1 MTSPDNV
8 GGFEYTDDSVIA
20 RVSFDIP
27 GQALNDIGQLSQAMG
42 AMRVQL
48 EAIARAQ
55 SDWLEY
61 LNEIPDITERANEAL
76 RAQITLLERQSYL
89 QNEIGGGASFSGSG
103 GPAGVPGGGYSTAAP
118 AGYVN
123 PWQGVNAGM
132 GYGYGMPGGGMTPQ
146 QGAAQAER
154 IEREDPGLAANMD
167 SARGRAIN
175 PALLGALGA
184 GVANVMGRVKGQDS
198 GKGDGNDSAKTP
210 QPTTGERESAKPPN
224 ATAGGTPG
232 SDPASLGP
240 PGPDASM
247 AEKASYYLGKGQEF
261 ANEMAAQGKGGRLG
275 KAMGNI
281 GNILGAGKT
290 IADKVPGSPGDVGGL
305 LGGLWNKVGPIGR
318 GLTAVGGGLMAFNA
332 VQNLGEKITD
342 FQQLGSVQ
350 GGDYMTGMKYEAQAR
365 IMALNPFITTQQA
378 RQAMQMALKE
388 GFRGDNYDTVQDFMI
403 SNFKELGISMGQ
415 SMELMKAQA
424 LGLSEGDDQGK
435 IKKDLS
441 QTLNTMKELSAEGGA
456 SLPRR
461 AEQLQELTDNLAQ
474 KGYDPE
480 SINRT
485 AIGLQEG
492 YGDKLALRDSIS
504 GISNQVANS
513 DMLNVMAAQQLGL
526 PAHLPG
532 VAGKALN
539 DAGYDGDEILEV
551 VAKMV
556 AGFVTGFPDKID
568 RVGQFMSLMQGYGVE
583 LTFVEAEALYDSV
596 TGEESPTKKANRKIA
611 RQGKTETRGGSF
623 QGRGGGGS
631 TSSSP
636 ADKDWTANH
645 PSYSP
650 SENAAGTSDSFEGAG
665 RGAGTFAP
673 SGYAAPP
680 IPARGSQDAT
690 LVSTTSQV
698 SGEVRITVDQQGRVT
713 APQYIQLT
721 GQQKAALAGHGS
733 SQLNNA
739 PPGDPTYMHAYDAFP
754 ASGGRMA

>member
-89 QNEIGGGASFSGSG
+89 QNEIGGGAAFSGAG
-103 GPAGVPGGGYSTAAP
+103 GPAGAPGGGYSTAAP

-154 IEREDPGLAANMD
+154 IEREDPGLAANME
-167 SARGRAIN
+167 SARGRAVN

-184 GVANVMGRVKGQDS
+184 GVANVMGRIKGQDS
-198 GKGDGNDSAKTP
+198 GKGDGSDSSKSP
-210 QPTTGERESAKPPN
+210 QPTGKDRASSSAPDPTK
-224 ATAGGTPG
+224 GGAPSG
-232 SDPASLGP
+232 GGPDPASP
-240 PGPDASM
+240 AEPGPDATM
-247 AEKASYYLGKGQEF
+247 AEKASYYLGRGQEF
-261 ANEMAAQGKGGRLG
+261 ANEMDGGKGGRLSKLAKG
-275 KAMGNI
+275 
-281 GNILGAGKT
+281 LGWASKGVGGGGWMP
-290 IADKVPGSPGDVGGL
+290 DGMSVGGL
-305 LGGLWNKVGPIGR
+305 AKNAWSSLGPVAKTTGVLG
-318 GLTAVGGGLMAFNA
+318 AGLMAFNA
-332 VQNLGEKITD
+332 AQNIGERVTE

-456 SLPRR
+456 SLPKR

-480 SINRT
+480 SINRA

-492 YGDKLALRDSIS
+492 YGDKLALRDSIT
-504 GISNQVANS
+504 GITNQVANS

-539 DAGYDGDEILEV
+539 EAGYDQDEILEV

-583 LTFVEAEALYDSV
+583 LTFVQAEALYDSV

-623 QGRGGGGS
+623 QGRGGDGS

-665 RGAGTFAP
+665 RGAGTFTP